1 MDGGILVI
9 SSPDGPM
16 AQTREH
22 ILLSKQVGVP
32 ALVCFMNK
40 VDMMDD
46 EELLELVELET
57 REMLSQYGFPVA
69 FQANVSWKQTVAVCW
84 AADEWWL
91 VWLHEIEGPSLIA
104 FDDDFVKGAEMQ
116 EIRQESC
123 KVRQDSEKQLR
134 EAKLAWQENKK
145 AMMEKVRELPS
156 LSFRDSAELKE
167 LSEALTTMAPGRGG
181 MLPVVLGALAGLAY
195 LIVTGPPAAAPQTRR
210 STQETINAAA
220 EHLADA
226 AAPRPRWEL
235 LSHQPSILPRR
246 DFRSLLHPPR
256 KQGVALLTECLRR
269 KRTGLPIADGP
280 RPSWLVKEDELVIDA
295 RSPQFG
301 GMLIIQPVLMD
312 ADGGWGKPK
321 ASRPRWL
328 RSILATNRFHAR
340 QHGHAVVLRWQP
352 THPQLTK
359 WQRRTKNNEREN
371 FNWEKHLMLSEYLA
385 SPQNFTHVLMLDADA
400 VLVKHPLNLALHR
413 RLEHQECSSNEQI
426 CLNDIMSGSGKE
438 VVKGHMTLESGI
450 IYNRGGCTVRSC
462 GSEPISDRTMETLGM
477 NDDRLQVLH
486 FMGGSKRLA
495 PEVLCDGGKDYTGDG
510 KAGSTAD
517 QKGDASAHA
526 RPREDCQSS
535 ALL

>member
-1 MDGGILVI
+1 
-9 SSPDGPM
+9 
-16 AQTREH
+16 
-22 ILLSKQVGVP
+22 
-32 ALVCFMNK
+32 
-40 VDMMDD
+40 
-46 EELLELVELET
+46 
-57 REMLSQYGFPVA
+57 
-69 FQANVSWKQTVAVCW
+69 
-84 AADEWWL
+84 
-91 VWLHEIEGPSLIA
+91 
-104 FDDDFVKGAEMQ
+104 
-116 EIRQESC
+116 
-123 KVRQDSEKQLR
+123 
-134 EAKLAWQENKK
+134 
-145 AMMEKVRELPS
+145 
-156 LSFRDSAELKE
+156 
-167 LSEALTTMAPGRGG
+167 
-181 MLPVVLGALAGLAY
+181 MLPVVLGALTGLAY

-210 STQETINAAA
+210 SAQETINAAA
-220 EHLADA
+220 EHLADVA
-226 AAPRPRWEL
+226 AQSFVPPRPLPAEPL
-235 LSHQPSILPRR
+235 PGPGGAMAPAPSVQLPALAPSVPNLQVSATPASQTGGGPLDKTSATQALRQTET
-246 DFRSLLHPPR
+246 DFD
-256 KQGVALLTECLRR
+256 KNFLLTIGGTHPGPVDIVDIPTTTPKPKPYILNAG
-269 KRTGLPIADGP
+269 KTGLPIAEGP

-340 QHGHAVVLRWQP
+340 QHGHAVVLRWHP

-359 WQRRTKNNEREN
+359 WQRRQCGSKVDERTCTKNNEREN
-371 FNWEKHLMLSEYLA
+371 FNWEKHLMLSEYLT

-400 VLVKHPLNLALHR
+400 ALVKHPLNILGEIAKQMEARNLDVFLTSEDWLKYGENRINGGFLMTRNSAWTRHLFQDTFR
-413 RLEHQECSSNEQI
+413 AHVKGPGGLRSWKIGLEHQECSSNEQI

-510 KAGSTAD
+510 P
-517 QKGDASAHA
+517 KGYG
-526 RPREDCQSS
+526 CMK
-535 ALL
+535 